1 MLGNVF
7 SPFYAR
13 ARARGGADPLAHCTM
28 NVALYGP
35 RGKRWALTERGR
47 EAVARDADSLTLGAS
62 NLRWE
67 GGTLIADLDERVA
80 PFPSVRPGRLR
91 GRVRLIPEVMTERA
105 LAIDGAG
112 RHLWWPVAP
121 VARVEVALDE
131 PRVRWTGHG
140 YHDANAGDEAL
151 ERAFSGWNWSRA
163 AVKGD
168 AVLLYDT
175 VDRAGR
181 HSERAIRCGAH
192 GIVEDVDLPRR
203 APLAPTGWRIDRA
216 TRADRGAAPAVART
230 LEDTPFYARSVVRTR
245 LLGEDVYAM
254 HERVDMDRF
263 TAPWVQFLLPFR
275 MKRG

>member
-13 ARARGGADPLAHCTM
+13 ARQRGGADPLAHCTM

-47 EAVARDADSLTLGAS
+47 EAVSRDADQLTLGAS
-62 NLRWE
+62 QLRWE
-67 GGTLIADLDERVA
+67 GGALIADLDERVA
-80 PFPSVRPGRLR
+80 PFPSPRPGRLR
-91 GRVRLIPEVMTERA
+91 GRVKVIPEVVTGSTV
-105 LAIDGAG
+105 AIDNSG

-121 VARVEVALDE
+121 VARVEVTLDE
-131 PRVRWTGHG
+131 PNVRWSGHG
-140 YHDANAGDEAL
+140 YHDANAGDEPL

-163 AVKGD
+163 SVRGD

-181 HSERAIRCGAH
+181 HSERAIRCTARG
-192 GIVEDVDLPRR
+192 VEDVELPGR
-203 APLAPTGWRIDRA
+203 ASLASTGWRIDRA
-216 TRADRGAAPAVART
+216 TRADRGARPLVART
-230 LEDTPFYARSVVRTR
+230 LEDTPFYARSVIRTR

-263 TAPWVQFLLPFR
+263 TSSWVQFLLPFR